1 MSGKSMSSD
10 IFQGLP
16 EMSLSELKRCAL
28 EQGGYETPELNDILY
43 LHYKGYKCVSCYF
56 ELLLVVSLLRYASN
70 HHFRLTALM
79 HNVAYK
85 ITNEILGRKIENLN
99 RYMRLKT
106 LYLDSNGLEKIDN
119 IEHLSELRC
128 LFLNK
133 NLIGT
138 IENLGGLSNLVQ
150 LDLSDNKISHI
161 QGLSVLPN
169 LATLNLSRNY
179 LSDGVSISHLKE
191 CSQKLTTVNLSFN
204 QLRGQDVMMQLF
216 GITSLVVL
224 EMKEN
229 PVVREL
235 SHFRKKCIVGMPNLR
250 SLDSPIFDEERLS
263 TEAWAVGG
271 REAEIKA
278 KRDWKLAQNEK
289 NRRNLAV
296 STSFSLLFRCLH

>member
-1 MSGKSMSSD
+1 
-10 IFQGLP
+10 
-16 EMSLSELKRCAL
+16 
-28 EQGGYETPELNDILY
+28 
-43 LHYKGYKCVSCYF
+43 
-56 ELLLVVSLLRYASN
+56 
-70 HHFRLTALM
+70 
-79 HNVAYK
+79 
-85 ITNEILGRKIENLN
+85 
-99 RYMRLKT
+99 
-106 LYLDSNGLEKIDN
+106 
-119 IEHLSELRC
+119 
-128 LFLNK
+128 
-133 NLIGT
+133 LIGT
-138 IENLGGLSNLVQ
+138 IENLGGLSSLVQ

-179 LSDGVSISHLKE
+179 LSDGASISHLKE

-204 QLRGQDVMMQLF
+204 QLRGQDVLMQLF

-229 PVVREL
+229 PIVREL
-235 SHFRKKCIVGMPNLR
+235 SHFRKKCIVGMPKLR

-278 KRDWKLAQNEK
+278 KRDWKLEQNEK

-296 STSFSLLFRCLH
+296 SISFLLLFSCLH

>member
-1 MSGKSMSSD
+1 M
-10 IFQGLP
+10 
-16 EMSLSELKRCAL
+16 
-28 EQGGYETPELNDILY
+28 
-43 LHYKGYKCVSCYF
+43 
-56 ELLLVVSLLRYASN
+56 
-70 HHFRLTALM
+70 
-79 HNVAYK
+79 
-85 ITNEILGRKIENLN
+85 N
-99 RYMRLKT
+99 RYTGLKT
-106 LYLDSNGLEKIDN
+106 LYLDSNGLDKIEN

-138 IENLGGLSNLVQ
+138 IENLGGLSSLVQ

-179 LSDGVSISHLKE
+179 LSDGASISHLKE

-204 QLRGQDVMMQLF
+204 QLRGQDVLMQLF

-229 PVVREL
+229 PIVREL
-235 SHFRKKCIVGMPNLR
+235 SHFRKKCIVGMPKLR

-278 KRDWKLAQNEK
+278 KRDWKLEQNEK

-296 STSFSLLFRCLH
+296 SISFLLLFSCLH